1 MPTPLSKTK
10 NVQSRVGT
18 RKAIERT
25 PFPSGP
31 KALAII
37 IPEHTDIRR
46 EITLKPKRMKLFCV
60 MDFGI

>member
-10 NVQSRVGT
+10 NVQIRVGT

-37 IPEHTDIRR
+37 TPEQIDIRR
-46 EITLKPKRMKLFCV
+46 EMSLDPKRMKLFCV
-60 MDFGI
+60 TDPGI